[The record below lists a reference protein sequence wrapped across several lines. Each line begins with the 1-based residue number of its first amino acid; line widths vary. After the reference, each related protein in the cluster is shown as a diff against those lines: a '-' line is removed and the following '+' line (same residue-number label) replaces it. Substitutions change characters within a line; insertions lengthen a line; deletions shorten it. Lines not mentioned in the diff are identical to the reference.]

1 MIKVLVGTNWFG
13 LKAELDNMVREFVK
27 AHTELGLERIDAS
40 EVSFEQV
47 VGAVESLPFLTS
59 RKMVVVFGLSSTP
72 SPADDAEI
80 LFRKLNDT
88 TDLIIVEPKVDK
100 RGSYYKLLKQQA
112 GFCEYN
118 ELDQAAL
125 VAWVQGTVTEKSGKI
140 TASNARYL
148 VERVGLNQT
157 KVALEIDKLVAY
169 SPEISRQTIENLTEE
184 TPTATIFNL
193 IDNAFSGRI
202 DRAIEIYAS
211 QRAQKVEPQAIFAM
225 LVWQMHIVSLVA
237 RAPKD
242 ARAEGIAKD
251 AGLNPYVVQKSQ
263 SIAKKM
269 GVQKVSDTLHLLRD
283 IDVNSKTKTINF
295 DDALR
300 FFIVSLTK

>member
-1 MIKVLVGTNWFG
+1 MIKVLTGTNWFG
-13 LKAELDNMVREFVK
+13 LKAELDNIVGGFVK
-27 AHTELGLERIDAS
+27 DHGELGLERIDAS
-40 EVSFEQV
+40 EVGFEQV
-47 VGAVESLPFLTS
+47 VGAAESLPFLTTK
-59 RKMVVVFGLSSTP
+59 KMVVVSGLGLVP
-72 SPADDAEI
+72 SAADDAEI

-88 TDLIIVEPKVDK
+88 TDLIIVEPKIDK

-125 VAWVQGTVTEKSGKI
+125 VTWVQRTVSKKGGKI
-140 TASNARYL
+140 GPANARYL

-157 KVALEIDKLVAY
+157 KVALETDKLVSY
-169 SPEISRQTIENLTEE
+169 NPEISKQNIENLTEE
-184 TPTATIFNL
+184 TPSSTIFNL
-193 IDNAFSGRI
+193 IDNAFSGRT

-237 RAPKD
+237 RAPKEL
-242 ARAEGIAKD
+242 RAERIAKD
-251 AGLNPYVVQKSQ
+251 ASLNPYVVQKSQ
-263 SIAKKM
+263 SIAQKM
-269 GVQKVSDTLHLLRD
+269 GAQKVSDTLTLLRN
-283 IDVNSKTKTINF
+283 IDRDSKTKTINF